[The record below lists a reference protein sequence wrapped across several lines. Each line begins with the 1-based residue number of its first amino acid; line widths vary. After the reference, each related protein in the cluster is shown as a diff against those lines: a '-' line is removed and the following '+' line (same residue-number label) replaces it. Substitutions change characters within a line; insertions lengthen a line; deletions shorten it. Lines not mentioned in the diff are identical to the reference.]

1 MRSKTKLKLVLH
13 AQTPRLN
20 KSMEILTQKFIAT
33 LKIASAQLSKISEA
47 DSEKFPAP
55 GKWSP
60 KQVIGHLI
68 DSASNNHQRFVRIQ
82 FQDGLAMPGYE
93 QEQWVAAQNYQN
105 EPWSQLLSFW
115 QNYNQHLAH
124 LIANIPAEKLSH
136 LVRIGEGESVTLK
149 FLIEDYV
156 AHLRQHLQQILD

>member
-1 MRSKTKLKLVLH
+1 MK
-13 AQTPRLN
+13 
-20 KSMEILTQKFIAT
+20 ILTQELIAT
-33 LKIASAQLSKISEA
+33 LNTAAAQLAQISEA

-60 KQVIGHLI
+60 KQIIGHLI

-82 FQDGLAMPGYE
+82 FQDGLSMPRYE
-93 QEQWVAAQNYQN
+93 QENWVEAQNYQQ
-105 EPWSQLLSFW
+105 ESWSQLLSFW

-124 LIANIPAEKLSH
+124 VIANIPAEKLSH
-136 LVRIGEGESVTLK
+136 TVRIGEGESVTLK

>member
-1 MRSKTKLKLVLH
+1 MK
-13 AQTPRLN
+13 
-20 KSMEILTQKFIAT
+20 ILTQELIAT
-33 LKIASAQLSKISEA
+33 LKTASAQLAQISET

-60 KQVIGHLI
+60 KQIIGHLI

-82 FQDGLAMPGYE
+82 FQDKLSLPRYE

-105 EPWSQLLSFW
+105 ESWSQLLSFW

-124 LIANIPAEKLSH
+124 VIANIPAEKLSH
-136 LVRIGEGESVTLK
+136 TVRIGEGESVTLK